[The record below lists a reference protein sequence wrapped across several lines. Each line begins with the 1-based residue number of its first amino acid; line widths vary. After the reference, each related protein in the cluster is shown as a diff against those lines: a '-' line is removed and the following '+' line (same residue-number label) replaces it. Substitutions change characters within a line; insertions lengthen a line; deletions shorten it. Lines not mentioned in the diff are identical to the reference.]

1 MNFKA
6 IDSKIIFSGKVFKV
20 KLDKI
25 KYLNSGNIAPREVV
39 IHNGGAVVLAVTE
52 ENKIILVKQFRYP
65 FRKYLWELPAGKL
78 DEDEL
83 PIDCARRELKE
94 ETGYEADSLIKLG
107 SIYTSPGYSSE
118 ELHIFLA
125 TDLKPGKT
133 DREEGEEDM
142 KLAEASF
149 EEFERMIRT
158 GEIKDSK
165 TISALQLYY
174 LSEAKLTEA

>member
-52 ENKIILVKQFRYP
+52 ENKVILVKQFRYP
-65 FRKYLWELPAGKL
+65 FKKFLWELPAGKL
-78 DEDEL
+78 DKNES
-83 PIDCARRELKE
+83 PIKCAYRELKE
-94 ETGYEADSLIKLG
+94 ETGYDADSLIKLG

-125 TDLKPGKT
+125 TGLKPGET
-133 DREEGEEDM
+133 NREEGEEDM
-142 KLAEASF
+142 KLAEKPI
-149 EEFERMIRT
+149 EEFAEMIRA

-165 TISALQLYY
+165 TIAALQLYY
-174 LSEAKLTEA
+174 LNKDKLTQN